1 MTDDKK
7 LKTELNEN
15 AVSPETTSKWTAP
28 AENKLNEYLNR
39 EKFSYDV
46 NGDALYKQYADKFK
60 LGGRMAM
67 MDTMGQASA
76 MTGGYGNSYAQNVG
90 QQAYQG
96 YMQQLNDVIP
106 ELYSLAYGMYNDEG
120 ERMLNE
126 YALLSGR
133 EENDYNRAID
143 DRNYNYQL
151 DRDKVADEQWR
162 ETFDYTKEQDAN
174 ANKLTEAQIAASLG
188 DYSKLNELGYDTKN
202 AGTATIEYDD
212 VSTSDINGLYELAST
227 VIKPQKY
234 ADNITE
240 YDRIIDT
247 LKVWEAQGANPD
259 VIDALAASLIPEGY
273 LEYLKKLEIPPTVDT
288 TVKGGITSNV
298 AESNGVSKGSHGIGK
313 SGFAKTTK
321 YAYN

>member
-15 AVSPETTSKWTAP
+15 AVSPEITSKWSAP
-28 AENKLNEYLNR
+28 AESKLNEYLNR

-67 MDTMGQASA
+67 LDTMGQASA
-76 MTGGYGNSYAQNVG
+76 MTGGYGNSYAQSVG

-162 ETFDYTKEQDAN
+162 ETFDYNKEQDSN

-188 DYSKLNELGYDTKN
+188 DYSRYKELGYDTKN
-202 AGTATIEYDD
+202 VGAATIEYDD
-212 VSTSDINGLYELAST
+212 VSTSDINGLYELASNVT
-227 VIKPQKY
+227 KPQKY
-234 ADNITE
+234 TDNIAE
-240 YDRIIDT
+240 YDRILNT
-247 LKVWEAQGANPD
+247 LNVWEKNGANPE
-259 VIDALAASLIPEGY
+259 VIEMLAGALIPSEY
-273 LEYLKKLEIPPTVDT
+273 LEYLKKLELPQPVNTAVGTV
-288 TVKGGITSNV
+288 GGGGGGRNRLNRMFKV
-298 AESNGVSKGSHGIGK
+298 D
-313 SGFAKTTK
+313 
-321 YAYN
+321 

>member
-7 LKTELNEN
+7 LKTELDEN
-15 AVSPETTSKWTAP
+15 AAAPEITSKWSAP
-28 AENKLNEYLNR
+28 AESKLNEYLNR

-96 YMQQLNDVIP
+96 YMRELNDVIP

-133 EENDYNRAID
+133 EETDYNRAID

-151 DRDKVADEQWR
+151 GRDKVEDEQWR
-162 ETFDYTKEQDAN
+162 ETFDYNKEQDSN

-188 DYSKLNELGYDTKN
+188 DYSKLNELGYDTSN
-202 AGTATIEYDD
+202 AGKTIPEYDD
-212 VSTSDINGLYELAST
+212 VSTTDITALYELAST
-227 VIKPQKY
+227 VITPDKY
-234 ADNITE
+234 TANIAE
-240 YDRIIDT
+240 YDRIIKI
-247 LKVWEAQGANPD
+247 LEVWEAQGANPE
-259 VIDALAASLIPEGY
+259 VIENLVGDLIPSAY
-273 LEYLKKLEIPPTVDT
+273 LEYLSSPQLPETTDTAVDKLVGTAIR
-288 TVKGGITSNV
+288 GG
-298 AESNGVSKGSHGIGK
+298 NGSGGFGK
-313 SGFAKTTK
+313 SGFSKTFK
-321 YAYN
+321 

>member
-7 LKTELNEN
+7 LKTELDEN
-15 AVSPETTSKWTAP
+15 AVTPKITSKWSAP
-28 AENKLNEYLNR
+28 AESKLNEYLNR

-76 MTGGYGNSYAQNVG
+76 MTGGYGNSYAQSVG

-162 ETFDYTKEQDAN
+162 ETFDYNKEQDSN

-188 DYSKLNELGYDTKN
+188 DYSKLNEMGYDTDNIKSM
-202 AGTATIEYDD
+202 TEVTEYDD
-212 VSTSDINGLYELAST
+212 ISEDTLSSLYAIADT
-227 VIKPQKY
+227 VITPEKW
-234 ADNITE
+234 DHNIPE
-240 YDRIIDT
+240 YDKILTT
-247 LKVWEAQGANPD
+247 LTILEMNGASPEAIEHLTNR
-259 VIDALAASLIPEGY
+259 LIPE
-273 LEYLKKLEIPPTVDT
+273 EYLKYLENIGLPENTDTNVDPILSVSNNT
-288 TVKGGITSNV
+288 TVGNGSGGR
-298 AESNGVSKGSHGIGK
+298 GK
-313 SGFAKTTK
+313 SGIQKVFK
-321 YAYN
+321 